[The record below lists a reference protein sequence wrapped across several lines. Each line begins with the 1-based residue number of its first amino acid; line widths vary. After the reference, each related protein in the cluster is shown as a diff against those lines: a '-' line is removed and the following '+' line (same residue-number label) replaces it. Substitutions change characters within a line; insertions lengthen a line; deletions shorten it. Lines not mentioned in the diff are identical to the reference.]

1 MIKAPAAYFSPMR
14 REPVFLIKIL
24 KKDLFYAT
32 IDMKKNV
39 RWIKM
44 CDRTL
49 LNNLLYQ
56 VTDYSKEVFGDKLKK
71 VILYGSYARGDYDD
85 ESDIDVMIMADIP
98 MEDVLK
104 YSGKICDFVSDI
116 NVDNSVFIS
125 PMIQSEAV
133 FNKYK
138 NVTPFYQNVAREG
151 VRLYG

>member
-1 MIKAPAAYFSPMR
+1 
-14 REPVFLIKIL
+14 
-24 KKDLFYAT
+24 
-32 IDMKKNV
+32 
-39 RWIKM
+39 M

>member
-1 MIKAPAAYFSPMR
+1 MNSKPFLDAICKRIVEAYRKAYGNAVEGIF
-14 REPVFLIKIL
+14 
-24 KKDLFYAT
+24 
-32 IDMKKNV
+32 
-39 RWIKM
+39 
-44 CDRTL
+44 
-49 LNNLLYQ
+49 
-56 VTDYSKEVFGDKLKK
+56 
-71 VILYGSYARGDYDD
+71 LYGSYARGDYDD